1 MRNSPHLASSRAP
14 DVSLEFQ
21 AGRPGGG
28 FECSAAVFMGAGPVE
43 KSNFPQPFRR
53 GQDVESKSPAATFA
67 GTGRLAYSGSRE
79 WFDGGGAMSR
89 RIFARHTGME
99 GGAGAMKSTPGRRGN
114 AGFRISVKLDKFR

>member
-1 MRNSPHLASSRAP
+1 MFRSR
-14 DVSLEFQ
+14 FHG
-21 AGRPGGG
+21 GRPGGEIE
-28 FECSAAVFMGAGPVE
+28 FS
-43 KSNFPQPFRR
+43 QPFHRG

-67 GTGRLAYSGSRE
+67 GTGRLAYSGSRD

-89 RIFARHTGME
+89 RIFARRTGME